1 MNPKLTTTFRVRS
14 SYASGFTLIELLI
27 SITLGLLLVAAASQ
41 LFIGGVIGFRLQQGA
56 ADTQDNGLFG
66 LEYIAKDIRIANYG
80 NPQFLTVTDT
90 TRDGGIVLTADT
102 AASVTAGTTTN
113 LTDVRTSNSSSAYV
127 PNGLLTHGEGDTPL
141 GTANQWQGLTK
152 VASGSSASDQ
162 LTIQY
167 LAPAPMSD
175 CEGRD
180 VAAGARVVERYFL
193 RADSN
198 DSTALVLACAAGSI
212 SPKVDAVTA
221 DASKSVAAVAYVP
234 PILSNLSGA
243 GQVVMGRV
251 EHLHFLLGT
260 ETLAGVWRYYTIN
273 SYMALSGTKPRI
285 KTIQIAALVRST
297 DNTANAAIDP
307 TQTFKM
313 LDQSVQAATTDTKAN
328 HYVRRVYSTTIALR
342 NGLGSAS

>member
-1 MNPKLTTTFRVRS
+1 MNPKLTTNYRVRS
-14 SYASGFTLIELLI
+14 SYVSGFTLIELLI

-41 LFIGGVIGFRLQQGA
+41 LFIGGVISFRLQQGA

-102 AASVTAGTTTN
+102 STSTGTSN
-113 LTDVRTSNSSSAYV
+113 FTDVRTSNSSSAYV

-152 VASGSSASDQ
+152 VASGSAASDQ
-162 LTIQY
+162 LTVQY
-167 LAPAPMSD
+167 IAPAPMSD

-180 VAAGARVVERYFL
+180 VAVGARVVERYFL
-193 RADSN
+193 RADTA

-221 DASKSVAAVAYVP
+221 DSANGVAAVAYVP
-234 PILSNLSGA
+234 PILSNLGGA
-243 GQVVMGRV
+243 GQVIMGRV

-260 ETLAGVWRYYTIN
+260 ETLAGVWRYYTIHD
-273 SYMALSGTKPRI
+273 YMAIVGTKPRI
-285 KTIQIAALVRST
+285 KAIRMAVLVRST

-313 LDQSVQAATTDTKAN
+313 LDQNVQAATTDATTN
-328 HYVRRVYSTTIALR
+328 RYVRRVYSTTIALR

>member
-1 MNPKLTTTFRVRS
+1 MNPKLMTTYRVRS
-14 SYASGFTLIELLI
+14 SYATGFTLIELLI

-41 LFIGGVIGFRLQQGA
+41 LFIGGVISFRLQQGA

-66 LEYIAKDIRIANYG
+66 LEYIAKEIRIANYG

-102 AASVTAGTTTN
+102 STSVGTSN
-113 LTDVRTSNSSSAYV
+113 FTDVRTSNASNAYV

-141 GTANQWQGLTK
+141 GSANQWQGLTK
-152 VASGSSASDQ
+152 VASGSAASDQ

-167 LAPAPMSD
+167 LAPAAMSD
-175 CEGRD
+175 CEGGN
-180 VAAGARVVERYFL
+180 VAAGSRVVERYFL
-193 RADSN
+193 RADTADTN
-198 DSTALVLACAAGSI
+198 ALVLACDAGSI
-212 SPKVDAVTA
+212 SAKVDAVTA
-221 DASKSVAAVAYVP
+221 DAANGVAAVAYVP
-234 PILSNLSGA
+234 PILSNLGGA

-260 ETLAGVWRYYTIN
+260 ETLAGVWRYYGIHD
-273 SYMALSGTKPRI
+273 YMALAGTKPRI
-285 KTIQIAALVRST
+285 KTIKMAVLVRST
-297 DNTANAAIDP
+297 DNTANLSIDP
-307 TQTFKM
+307 TQTLKM
-313 LDQSVQAATTDTKAN
+313 LDQNVQAATTNATAN

>member
-1 MNPKLTTTFRVRS
+1 MNPKLTTTYRVRS
-14 SYASGFTLIELLI
+14 SYATGFTLIELLI

-41 LFIGGVIGFRLQQGA
+41 LFIGGVISFRLQQGA

-113 LTDVRTSNSSSAYV
+113 FTDVRTSNSSSAYV
-127 PNGLLTHGEGDTPL
+127 PNGLLTHGAGDTPL

-152 VASGSSASDQ
+152 VASGSTASDQ

-167 LAPAPMSD
+167 ISPAPMSN
-175 CEGRD
+175 CEGGN
-180 VAAGARVVERYFL
+180 VLAGDRVVERYFL
-193 RADSN
+193 RADTA
-198 DSTALVLACAAGSI
+198 DSTALVLACDAGSI

-221 DASKSVAAVAYVP
+221 DAANGVAAVAYVP
-234 PILSNLSGA
+234 PILSNLGDA
-243 GQVVMGRV
+243 GQVIMGRV
-251 EHLHFLLGT
+251 EHFHFLLGT
-260 ETLAGVWRYYTIN
+260 ETLAGVWRYYTIHD
-273 SYMALSGTKPRI
+273 YMAIAGIKPRI
-285 KTIQIAALVRST
+285 KTIRMAVLVRST

-313 LDQSVQAATTDTKAN
+313 LDQNVQAATTNATTN
-328 HYVRRVYSTTIALR
+328 RYVRRVYSTTIALR